1 VTAPLYLIQDDLFF
15 AERVRGAA
23 RRLGLDLVALAPAEA
38 GGRTWDTDSVVV
50 VQVTLNPDRQLALV
64 ERLLQSKP
72 APRVIA
78 VTGHLE
84 TELRVRARALGAVLA
99 AHSSMER
106 VLARACGL
114 SPAQ

>member
-23 RRLGLDLVALAPAEA
+23 RRLGLDLVARAPAEA

-78 VTGHLE
+78 V
-84 TELRVRARALGAVLA
+84 ARATGSALA
-99 AHSSMER
+99 CATMKSFPP
-106 VLARACGL
+106 V
-114 SPAQ
+114 SPTRRGYAL